1 MQNGVDVLLC
11 GNLQQYLILSKL
23 FNDFSTIP
31 VTPLEALSPVS
42 PEIQH
47 TKTNTGF
54 FLKRVGTL
62 CTNHLPNSFFPT
74 GQDLEEAGD
83 LQ

>member
-31 VTPLEALSPVS
+31 VTPLKRCL
-42 PEIQH
+42 QYLL
-47 TKTNTGF
+47 KYNTLKLTQDF
-54 FLKRVGTL
+54 F
-62 CTNHLPNSFFPT
+62 
-74 GQDLEEAGD
+74 
-83 LQ
+83 